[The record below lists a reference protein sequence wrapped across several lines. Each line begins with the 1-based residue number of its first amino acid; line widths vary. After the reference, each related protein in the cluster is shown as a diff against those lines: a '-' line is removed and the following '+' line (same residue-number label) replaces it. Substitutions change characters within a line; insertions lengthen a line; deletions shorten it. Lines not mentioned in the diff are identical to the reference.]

1 MTATTS
7 PTSGITRAQLP
18 FSSTF
23 DTVSSV
29 LAAGAM
35 ALLGIVAVSLAV
47 AFPLVVSLA
56 EAGRITIS
64 PADLAASQ
72 AMAGAAWLVGLVAI
86 AHIAAALGALT
97 QAPAIRR
104 AAFVLAGSGAAL
116 AMSAAVIVLRNGG
129 TGAVDGAV
137 ILAMLAAVYL
147 YGVAVITIGRR
158 AA

>member
-1 MTATTS
+1 MTATS
-7 PTSGITRAQLP
+7 PTTSSISRTQVP

-23 DTVSSV
+23 DTVTSV

-56 EAGRITIS
+56 DAGRITIS
-64 PADLAASQ
+64 SADLAASQ
-72 AMAGAAWLVGLVAI
+72 AMAGAAWFVGLVAL
-86 AHIAAALGALT
+86 AHVAAALGALT
-97 QAPAIRR
+97 RTSAIRR
-104 AAFVLAGSGAAL
+104 AAFVITGSGAAL
-116 AMSAAVIVLRNGG
+116 ATSAAVIVLRNGG

-137 ILAMLAAVYL
+137 ILAMLSAVYL
-147 YGVAVITIGRR
+147 YVVAVIAIGRR